1 MKDKEA
7 KIRCGL
13 FLVGGVLVLLLLLFL
28 LGGRDLFVR
37 KAAIRTAFVE
47 SVQGLSVGSAV
58 KYRGAPVGSVSKITI
73 LVKQKIVQVDM
84 EIELDSFGGTIDSFE
99 IYFRSELKQGL
110 RCRMEFLG
118 ITGMKFI
125 DLDYFAK
132 ESDKLPEVP
141 DFMGDP
147 AAIYVPSVPSSF
159 RDISQSL
166 VTAVENISKIK
177 FEELAEKIDRAL
189 TDVSTLLADPAI
201 KSTIARINDAAA
213 NLEMTSSAV
222 ARSLDEKRIL
232 NLLEML
238 QTALKK
244 WDLLVNTVTGEV
256 NRAKLAESTESF
268 RSAADSITESRREFA
283 NSLKKFNQLVDSI
296 RMLTDYLEQDPNSII
311 NGKKAAP
318 SPLRFR

>member
-58 KYRGAPVGSVSKITI
+58 KYRGAPIGSVSRITI
-73 LVKQKIVQVDM
+73 LVKKKIVQVDM
-84 EIELDSFGGTIDSFE
+84 EIELDSFGGTVDSFE
-99 IYFRSELKQGL
+99 NYFRSELKQGL

-213 NLEMTSSAV
+213 NLETTSSAV
-222 ARSLDEKRIL
+222 ARTLDEKRIQRFMVS
-232 NLLEML
+232 LE
-238 QTALKK
+238 T
-244 WDLLVNTVTGEV
+244 LVQTVTAETD
-256 NRAKLAESTESF
+256 RAKIAESTASF
-268 RSAADSITESRREFA
+268 RAAADSITESRREFS
-283 NSLKKFNQLVDSI
+283 NTLKKFNQLVDSI

-318 SPLRFR
+318 SPLTFR